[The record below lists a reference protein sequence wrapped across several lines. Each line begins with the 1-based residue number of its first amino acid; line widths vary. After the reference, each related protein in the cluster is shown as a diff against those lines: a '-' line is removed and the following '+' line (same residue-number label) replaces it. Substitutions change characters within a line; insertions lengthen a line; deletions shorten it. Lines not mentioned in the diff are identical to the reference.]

1 MNDNLVET
9 LLDMLRQPVSEWN
22 GLLIY
27 HAILELS
34 ITRQIAVSAERVTD
48 WDWSDAD
55 AEPKN
60 DMDELKRR
68 LALYLS
74 ARAAFNLANGSPCP

>member
-27 HAILELS
+27 QAILELS

-48 WDWSDAD
+48 WDWSGTDEDPAR
-55 AEPKN
+55 

-68 LALYLS
+68 VALYSS
-74 ARAAFNLANGSPCP
+74 ARAAFNFANGSTA

>member
-27 HAILELS
+27 QAILELS

-48 WDWSDAD
+48 WDWSGTDED
-55 AEPKN
+55 PSR
-60 DMDELKRR
+60 DMAELKRR
-68 LALYLS
+68 VALYSS
-74 ARAAFNLANGSPCP
+74 ARASFNFANGSAA

>member
-27 HAILELS
+27 QAILELS
-34 ITRQIAVSAERVTD
+34 ITRQIAVSAERVTE
-48 WDWSDAD
+48 WEWSDID
-55 AEPKN
+55 EEPKT
-60 DMDELKRR
+60 DMAELKRR
-68 LALYLS
+68 LALYSS
-74 ARAAFNLANGSPCP
+74 ARAAFNFANGSTCQ